1 MQTRERQLIQE
12 LFDRLRSVENQRRDP
27 EVERLIADELRRAP
41 HATYAMAQTIIAQN
55 QALEAA
61 GRRIEEL
68 EGGRADYAEDDEAEG
83 PFANPAPGA
92 MGAPNLGPGLGR
104 RGSVPSFG
112 RGAMQQGSQF
122 GGGGGF
128 LANAGQVALGVAG
141 GMLLGEAAK
150 SLFGGSEAQAATS
163 DTAASAA
170 PANDSQL
177 AQDAGADDVGGE
189 AAGGESG
196 GEGGG
201 LFGWL
206 FGGGEND
213 NGGHQSADSGWD
225 DGGGWDNGE

>member
-61 GRRIEEL
+61 ARRIKEL
-68 EGGRADYAEDDEAEG
+68 ESGRSHDAEGDEADG
-83 PFANPAPGA
+83 PFSSPAAGA
-92 MGAPNLGPGLGR
+92 MGAPDLGPGFGR

-122 GGGGGF
+122 SGGGGF

-150 SLFGGSEAQAATS
+150 SLFGGGSEAQAATS
-163 DTAASAA
+163 DTAPAAS
-170 PANDSQL
+170 ANDSQL
-177 AQDAGADDVGGE
+177 AQDAGAEEVGGE
-189 AAGGESG
+189 SSG
-196 GEGGG
+196 GEGGESGG

-213 NGGHQSADSGWD
+213 NGGQQSADNGWD

>member
-12 LFDRLRSVENQRRDP
+12 LFDRLRSAENQRRDP

-55 QALEAA
+55 AALEAA

-68 EGGRADYAEDDEAEG
+68 ENGRAGEDDEA
-83 PFANPAPGA
+83 PFSDRFGGA
-92 MGAPNLGPGLGR
+92 MGAPDMGR
-104 RGSVPSFG
+104 RGSVPNFG
-112 RGAMQQGSQF
+112 RGAVQPGSQY
-122 GGGGGF
+122 GGGGF

-141 GMLLGEAAK
+141 GMLIGEAAK

-163 DTAASAA
+163 GASAGEAASGSDAA
-170 PANDSQL
+170 SGGPL
-177 AQDAGADDVGGE
+177 AEDAGANDIGGDG
-189 AAGGESG
+189 ASG
-196 GEGGG
+196 ADGGG

-213 NGGHQSADSGWD
+213 NGNETADGGWD
-225 DGGGWDNGE
+225 DGGGWDSGE

>member
-12 LFDRLRSVENQRRDP
+12 LFDRLRSAEGQRRDP

-61 GRRIEEL
+61 GLRIEEL
-68 EGGRADYAEDDEAEG
+68 ENGRGDDEEDDNEN
-83 PFANPAPGA
+83 PFRDRFEGA
-92 MGAPNLGPGLGR
+92 MGAPDLGPGAGR

-112 RGAMQQGSQF
+112 RGMQQGSQF
-122 GGGGGF
+122 GGGGF

-141 GMLLGEAAK
+141 GMLIGEAAK

-163 DTAASAA
+163 NAGDAASAS
-170 PANDSQL
+170 DGQL
-177 AQDAGADDVGGE
+177 AQDAGADDVGGDE
-189 AAGGESG
+189 ASGGGEG
-196 GEGGG
+196 GGG

-213 NGGHQSADSGWD
+213 NGGQETADSGWD
-225 DGGGWDNGE
+225 DGGGWDSGE

>member
-12 LFDRLRSVENQRRDP
+12 LFDRLRSAENQRRDP

-68 EGGRADYAEDDEAEG
+68 ENGRAGEEDDEEEG
-83 PFANPAPGA
+83 SFRNPFGGA
-92 MGAPNLGPGLGR
+92 MGAPDLAPGLGR
-104 RGSVPSFG
+104 RGSVPGFG
-112 RGAMQQGSQF
+112 RGAPQQ
-122 GGGGGF
+122 GGGF

-163 DTAASAA
+163 GDNAGDTAAAGNNPLGQEA
-170 PANDSQL
+170 GANDV
-177 AQDAGADDVGGE
+177 GAE
-189 AAGGESG
+189 ASGGESSG
-196 GEGGG
+196 GEGGGG

-213 NGGHQSADSGWD
+213 NGETADSGWD

>member
-12 LFDRLRSVENQRRDP
+12 LFDRLRSAENQRRDP

-68 EGGRADYAEDDEAEG
+68 ENGRVGEEDDEEEG
-83 PFANPAPGA
+83 SFRNPFGGA
-92 MGAPNLGPGLGR
+92 MGAPDLGPGLGR

-112 RGAMQQGSQF
+112 RGAPQQ
-122 GGGGGF
+122 GGGGF

-163 DTAASAA
+163 GGSAGDTAAAGNNPLA
-170 PANDSQL
+170 QEAGANDV
-177 AQDAGADDVGGE
+177 GAESSDGE
-189 AAGGESG
+189 SSG
-196 GEGGG
+196 GEGGGG

-213 NGGHQSADSGWD
+213 NGDQTADSGWF

>member
-12 LFDRLRSVENQRRDP
+12 LFDRLRSAENQRRDP

-68 EGGRADYAEDDEAEG
+68 ENGRGDEEEDDNEN
-83 PFANPAPGA
+83 PFRDRFEGA
-92 MGAPNLGPGLGR
+92 MGAPNLGPGPGR

-112 RGAMQQGSQF
+112 RGAPQQ
-122 GGGGGF
+122 GGGF

-163 DTAASAA
+163 DAA
-170 PANDSQL
+170 PADNNEL
-177 AQDAGADDVGGE
+177 AQDAGAGDVGGDE
-189 AAGGESG
+189 SSG
-196 GEGGG
+196 GDEGGGG

-213 NGGHQSADSGWD
+213 NGQNGGQETADGGWN
-225 DGGGWDNGE
+225 DGGGWDSGE